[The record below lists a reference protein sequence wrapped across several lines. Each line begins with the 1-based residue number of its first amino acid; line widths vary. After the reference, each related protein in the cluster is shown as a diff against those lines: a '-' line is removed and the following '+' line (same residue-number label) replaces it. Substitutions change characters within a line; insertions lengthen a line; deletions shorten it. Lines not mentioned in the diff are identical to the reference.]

1 MKLRSIS
8 GVILAC
14 MLFFVQL
21 CIPVNA
27 AEVNCDMET
36 VTVQEIVMPRATESF
51 SMSIPSKTKA
61 KGNAFSLME
70 GELVTIKASYIPF
83 SASVDIGIVDS
94 DGIFYYINTT
104 SGSFDETIS
113 VSKTDQYKLQ
123 IRNNSTETIDISGH
137 INF

>member
-8 GVILAC
+8 GVILIC
-14 MLFFVQL
+14 MLLFVQL

-27 AEVNCDMET
+27 AEVNYDIET
-36 VTVQEIVMPRATESF
+36 VTVQETVTPRATESF

-61 KGNAFSLME
+61 KGNAFSLMK

-94 DGIFYYINTT
+94 DGMFYYINTT
-104 SGSFDETIS
+104 NGSFNETIS
-113 VSKTDQYKLQ
+113 ISKTDQYMMQ
-123 IRNNSTETIDISGH
+123 IRNNSAEVIEVSGH
-137 INF
+137 VSY